1 MAMATKRSA
10 RSTDQEGRPGDD
22 RAPYNPLDVEP
33 RRYAEWLERR
43 YFHADVAPARTP
55 YTIMMPLPNI
65 TGTLH
70 MGHALNHTVQDLL
83 TRWRRMQGRN
93 AMWLPGT
100 DHASI
105 GTHVVMERELAKQ
118 GRTRFDMGRERFLE
132 FAWQW
137 KERYGGLIY
146 GQIRRMGSGCDWDRV
161 TFTMDRAYYDA
172 VIECFLRLYQKG
184 YIYYG
189 KRMINWCPKD
199 LTSVSDLEVD
209 YTTVQSHLWHVR
221 YRGADGTAGIV
232 IATQRPETILAD
244 VAVAVHPDDDR
255 YRHLI
260 GREVVV
266 PIVDRR
272 VPVIADERVDPAFG
286 TGALKITPGHDP
298 MDHAI
303 GADHAL
309 PVLVILDE
317 AGRMTTAAGA
327 YAGMDRFAAREAVAR
342 DLEAAGLV
350 DKKDPYTTN
359 VGLCDRCK
367 TVLEPYIT
375 DQWFC
380 RMPELARPAID
391 VVRQGKVR
399 FHPERWT
406 KVYLDWMENIH
417 DWNISRRLWWGH
429 RIPVYHCTAC
439 RAMVAAREAPAR
451 CPTCG
456 GGGLRQEEQI
466 LDTWFSSAAWPFA
479 TLGWPAQTPDLA
491 YFYPTDVLA
500 TGRDIIFLWV
510 ARMIMFGLEFMGE
523 VPFTDV
529 YINPTVLNLE
539 GKRMSKSLGTGL
551 DPLDYVEQG
560 YGADA
565 LRFAL
570 TLRCSQGQQDL
581 RFGEKL
587 LEDVRN
593 FNNKIWN
600 AARFVRMHIADAP
613 GLPEPAPGAAELGA
627 FDRWIRGRHQ
637 DLIRTVTDA
646 LEAFELDKAARDI
659 YDFVWSEYCDWYLE
673 LAKVDLYRDDL
684 PPARRHAIQ
693 HTLWAVLEGTLRLLH
708 PIMPHITEEVW
719 QALPHAGASIVTASW
734 PEAPAASPAAAA
746 ATAADAAATETVM
759 GVIRTIRSL
768 KADLGLA
775 PTAAVAPILGAVGRG
790 RAVVETFAPYISAL
804 ARAPHLTIADTTRDV
819 AGAVGSLVDGI
830 EVSIAVAASDR
841 DRARKRLSGE
851 LAAARADLAKLG
863 KRIGDPSFVGRAPA
877 EVVAEDRRRH
887 AELQQRERALERYLT
902 ALA

>member
-1 MAMATKRSA
+1 MDAKRARQTAPEAAAGDTKA
-10 RSTDQEGRPGDD
+10 
-22 RAPYNPLDVEP
+22 APYNPLEVEP
-33 RRYAEWLERR
+33 RRYREWLERG
-43 YFHADVAPARTP
+43 YFHAPVDPSRRR

-83 TRWRRMQGRN
+83 TRWRRMQGDN

-105 GTHVVMERELAKQ
+105 AATVVMERELARHGK
-118 GRTRFDMGRERFLE
+118 TRFDLGREKFLE

-137 KERYGGLIY
+137 KEKYGGLIY
-146 GQIRRMGSGCDWDRV
+146 NQIRRMGSGCDWDRV
-161 TFTMDRAYYDA
+161 TFTLDPGYYDA

-209 YTTVQSHLWHVR
+209 YQTVQSHLWHVR
-221 YRGADGTAGIV
+221 YRGADGGEGVV

-244 VAVAVHPDDDR
+244 VAVAVHPDDTR
-255 YRHLI
+255 YRGLI

-272 VPVIADERVDPAFG
+272 VPVITDRRVDVAFG

-298 MDHAI
+298 LDNEI
-303 GADHAL
+303 GADHRL
-309 PVLVILDE
+309 PALVILDE
-317 AGRMTTAAGA
+317 HGRMTAEAGP
-327 YAGMDRFAAREAVAR
+327 YAGMDRFAARDAVAR
-342 DLEAAGLV
+342 DLDAAGLIER
-350 DKKDPYTTN
+350 KEPYTTN

-380 RMPELARPAID
+380 RMAELARPAID

-406 KVYLDWMENIH
+406 NVYLDWMENIH

-429 RIPVYHCTAC
+429 RIPVYHCANGHL
-439 RAMVAAREAPAR
+439 AAGREAPVR
-451 CPTCG
+451 CPECG
-456 GGGLRQEEQI
+456 GTDLKQEEQI

-479 TLGWPAQTPDLA
+479 TLGWPAKTPDLD
-491 YFYPTDVLA
+491 YFYPTNVLA

-510 ARMIMFGLEFMGE
+510 ARMIMFGLEFLGQI
-523 VPFTDV
+523 PYTDV
-529 YINPTVLNLE
+529 YINPTVLNIE

-551 DPLDYVEQG
+551 DPLEYVEQG

-581 RFGEKL
+581 RFGEKM
-587 LEDVRN
+587 LEDIRH

-600 AARFVRMHIADAP
+600 AARFVRLHLGDF
-613 GLPEPAPGAAELGA
+613 EPAGLDPVSPGNLSL
-627 FDRWIRGRHQ
+627 FDRWILGRYASLVQ
-637 DLIRTVTDA
+637 GVNGA
-646 LEAFELDKAARDI
+646 LEAFEFDKAARAI

-673 LAKVDLYRDDL
+673 LVKVDLYRSDL
-684 PPARRHAIQ
+684 DPGRRRAIQ
-693 HTLWAVLEGTLRLLH
+693 ASLWTVLEGTLRLLH

-719 QALPHAGASIVTASW
+719 QSLPHRGESIVIAPW
-734 PEAPAASPAAAA
+734 PL
-746 ATAADAAATETVM
+746 ADATMIDHSAEEAMTTIMSV
-759 GVIRTIRSL
+759 VRAIRSIR
-768 KADLGLA
+768 ADLGIV
-775 PTAAVAPILGAVGRG
+775 PTAPIAPRLSASGQTRALLDAHRDYVVALG
-790 RAVVETFAPYISAL
+790 RAPGLIVATGGSHSPGTVGTVADRVEISL
-804 ARAPHLTIADTTRDV
+804 
-819 AGAVGSLVDGI
+819 
-830 EVSIAVAASDR
+830 EVAAADR
-841 DRARKRLSGE
+841 VRARKRVAGE
-851 LAAARADLAKLG
+851 LATARADLGRTTRKLA
-863 KRIGDPSFVGRAPA
+863 DPEFVARAPA
-877 EVVAEDRRRH
+877 DVVDEERRRQG
-887 AELQQRERALERYLT
+887 ELQSREQVLARYLSALEGPEEIIHG
-902 ALA
+902 